1 MNSKRMGFFANELE
15 QLKAKIVRFTA
26 AFFVV
31 VLGLL
36 TLSFGQC
43 HYPAIQFSCLVFG
56 APSIAT
62 ELFLSAQ
69 SLLVPSGVP
78 VVALGPVSVFLAPLS
93 FSFLAAF
100 LITFPYGLFQ
110 AVLFLRPAL
119 RPNERRTVYS
129 IAIPSLLLFYLG
141 AALAYFLVIPKTFA
155 ILYSFAAP
163 MGIAP
168 MFALDDFLASTVL
181 ITVATGLAFLLPV
194 MMVLFSR
201 IGVVPP
207 MFWYSHWRGAFL
219 STLLFSAVVTPDGSG
234 ITMVFLALP
243 LMMLYGAGAFIARPK
258 GS

>member
-1 MNSKRMGFFANELE
+1 MEFLANELE
-15 QLKAKIVRFTA
+15 QLKGRIVRFAA

-31 VLGLL
+31 VFGLL
-36 TLSFGQC
+36 TLSFGEC
-43 HYPAIQFSCLVFG
+43 RYSVIHLSCLAFG
-56 APSIAT
+56 TPSIAT

-69 SLLVPSGVP
+69 SLLVPIGVP
-78 VVALGPVSVFLAPLS
+78 VVALGPVSVFLAPFS
-93 FSFLAAF
+93 FSLLAAL
-100 LITFPYGLFQ
+100 LITFPYGLLQ

-119 RPNERRTVYS
+119 RSNERRTVY
-129 IAIPSLLLFYLG
+129 AVAMPSLFLFYLG
-141 AALAYFLVIPKTFA
+141 AALAYFLIIPKTFA

-181 ITVATGLAFLLPV
+181 ITIMTGLAFLLPV

-201 IGVVPP
+201 IGIVSP
-207 MFWYSHWRGAFL
+207 MFWSSHWRGAFL

-243 LMMLYGAGAFIARPK
+243 LMTLYGAGTFIARSK
-258 GS
+258 RQLI